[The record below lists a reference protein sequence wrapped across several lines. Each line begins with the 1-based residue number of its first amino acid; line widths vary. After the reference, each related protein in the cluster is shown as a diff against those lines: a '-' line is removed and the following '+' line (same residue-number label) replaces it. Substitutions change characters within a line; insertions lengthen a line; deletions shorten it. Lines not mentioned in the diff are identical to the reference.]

1 MIPQVGATA
10 CDFLSAAS
18 AVYFYPDKPWLVTA
32 HLGNLVIQLSRGGY
46 MTAPPLKGDSHSC
59 PQATTLPPGPQLAPS
74 LPGQED
80 NVKEVDEE
88 HAAVTSGE
96 SIHTSSLLGAEDAD
110 DETFLMSDTLSRS
123 SGALDKPRVRPQ
135 KKVHVIEEV
144 LEQLRGIVNE
154 GDPKTKYT
162 EFVQV
167 GQGGFGTVYK
177 ATDPATGDVVA
188 LKKMPLRKRSRKELI
203 VNEIQVMKE
212 NRHPNIVNY
221 IDSYLVNEDLWLVME
236 YVDGGTLTSV
246 LVQVLMEERI
256 IAAISREC
264 LKALDFLHSKN
275 VIHRDVKS
283 DNILLGMDGSV
294 KLTDFGLCAQLTPE
308 RSTRCTVLGSPY
320 WVAPEILKKKG
331 YDTQVDIWALG
342 IVAIEMLEGE
352 PPYFKE
358 SPIQAQRLIAR
369 NRYPPLKMPSKMS
382 VLFHAFLHSCL
393 DTDPGI
399 RWTARQ
405 LLQHPFLRT
414 AMSLSVLPDMIR
426 IARKLCKAMEALQA
440 SSASPEEKK
449 E

>member
-1 MIPQVGATA
+1 MIQQVVATVR
-10 CDFLSAAS
+10 DFLSAAS
-18 AVYFYPDKPWLVTA
+18 ALYFDPDKPWLLTA
-32 HLGNLVIQLSRGGY
+32 HLRNLIIQLSRGG
-46 MTAPPLKGDSHSC
+46 DSHTC
-59 PQATTLPPGPQLAPS
+59 PQATTLPPEPQLALS

-80 NVKEVDEE
+80 NEKKVDKEP
-88 HAAVTSGE
+88 AAVSSGG

-110 DETFLMSDTLSRS
+110 DETFLLSDTLSRS

-135 KKVHVIEEV
+135 KKFCVTEEV

-154 GDPKTKYT
+154 GDPKTKYID
-162 EFVQV
+162 FVQV

-177 ATDPATGDVVA
+177 ATDPATGEVVA
-188 LKKMPLRKRSRKELI
+188 LKKMPLRRRSRKELL
-203 VNEIQVMKE
+203 VNEIQIMKE

-246 LVQVLMEERI
+246 LVRVLMEEGM
-256 IAAISREC
+256 IAAISKEC
-264 LKALDFLHSKN
+264 LKALDFLHSNN

-294 KLTDFGLCAQLTPE
+294 KLTDFGLCAQLSAE
-308 RSTRCTVLGSPY
+308 RSTRCTMLGSPY
-320 WVAPEILKKKG
+320 WVAPEIVKRKE

-369 NRYPPLKMPSKMS
+369 NRYPPLRMPSKMS
-382 VLFHAFLHSCL
+382 ILFHAFLHSCL
-393 DTDPGI
+393 DTNPSI
-399 RWTARQ
+399 RWTARE

-414 AMSLSVLPDMIR
+414 AVSLSVLPDLICV
-426 IARKLCKAMEALQA
+426 ARKVCQTTETAQDSNANTEQ
-440 SSASPEEKK
+440 KK

>member
-1 MIPQVGATA
+1 MAT
-10 CDFLSAAS
+10 C
-18 AVYFYPDKPWLVTA
+18 
-32 HLGNLVIQLSRGGY
+32 
-46 MTAPPLKGDSHSC
+46 PLKGDSHSC
-59 PQATTLPPGPQLAPS
+59 PQATTLPPEPQLALS

-80 NVKEVDEE
+80 NEKKVDKEP
-88 HAAVTSGE
+88 AAVSSGG

-110 DETFLMSDTLSRS
+110 DETFLLSDTRSRS
-123 SGALDKPRVRPQ
+123 SGPLDKPRVRLQ
-135 KKVHVIEEV
+135 KKFCVTEEV

-154 GDPKTKYT
+154 GDPKTKYID
-162 EFVQV
+162 FVQV

-188 LKKMPLRKRSRKELI
+188 LKKMPLRRRSRKELL
-203 VNEIQVMKE
+203 VNEIQIMKE

-246 LVQVLMEERI
+246 LVRVLMEEGM
-256 IAAISREC
+256 IAAISKEC

-294 KLTDFGLCAQLTPE
+294 KLTDFGLCAQLSPE
-308 RSTRCTVLGSPY
+308 RSTRCTMLGSPY
-320 WVAPEILKKKG
+320 WVAPEIVKRKE

-369 NRYPPLKMPSKMS
+369 NRYPPLRMPSKMS
-382 VLFHAFLHSCL
+382 ILFHAFLHSCL
-393 DTDPGI
+393 DTNPSI
-399 RWTARQ
+399 RWTARE

-414 AMSLSVLPDMIR
+414 AVSLSVLPDLIC
-426 IARKLCKAMEALQA
+426 IARKVCQTTETAQDC
-440 SSASPEEKK
+440 SANTEEKK

>member
-1 MIPQVGATA
+1 MIRQIAATA
-10 CDFLSAAS
+10 CDFLSATS
-18 AVYFYPDKPWLVTA
+18 AIYFYPDKPWLVIA
-32 HLGNLVIQLSRGGY
+32 HLRNLITQLSRRRY
-46 MTAPPLKGDSHSC
+46 MAVHPL
-59 PQATTLPPGPQLAPS
+59 ARTLPRGPRPLS
-74 LPGQED
+74 LPAQED
-80 NVKEVDEE
+80 NEEVDREF
-88 HAAVTSGE
+88 AAVASAE
-96 SIHTSSLLGAEDAD
+96 AIHTSSLLGAEDAD

-123 SGALDKPRVRPQ
+123 TRTLDKPRVWLQ
-135 KKVHVIEEV
+135 KECQLTAEL
-144 LEQLRGIVNE
+144 LEQLRGIVSE

-162 EFVQV
+162 EFVHI

-177 ATDPATGDVVA
+177 AINPATGDVVA
-188 LKKMPLRKRSRKELI
+188 LKKMPLRKRSRNELV

-246 LVQVLMEERI
+246 LVQVFMEERI

-294 KLTDFGLCAQLTPE
+294 KLTDFGLCAQLTQE
-308 RSTRCTVLGSPY
+308 RSTRCTVLGTPY
-320 WVAPEILKKKG
+320 WVAPEILKRKE
-331 YDTQVDIWALG
+331 YNTQVDVWALG

-369 NRYPPLKMPSKMS
+369 NRHPPLKMSSKMS
-382 VLFHAFLHSCL
+382 YLFHAFLHSCL
-393 DTDPGI
+393 DSDPST
-399 RWTARQ
+399 RWTARE
-405 LLQHPFLRT
+405 LLQHPFLQT
-414 AMSLSVLPDMIR
+414 AVSLSVLPDMIC
-426 IARKLCKAMEALQA
+426 IARKICQAMEALHA
-440 SSASPEEKK
+440 SSASLEEKK

>member
-46 MTAPPLKGDSHSC
+46 MTAPPLV
-59 PQATTLPPGPQLAPS
+59 TTLPPGPQLAPS

-80 NVKEVDEE
+80 NEKEVDEE

-110 DETFLMSDTLSRS
+110 DETFLISDTLSRS

-177 ATDPATGDVVA
+177 AADPATGDVVA

-320 WVAPEILKKKG
+320 WIAPEILKKKG

-399 RWTARQ
+399 RWTARE

>member
-1 MIPQVGATA
+1 MIQELVAA
-10 CDFLSAAS
+10 VCDFLSVAS
-18 AVYFYPDKPWLVTA
+18 GLYFCPDKPWLLTA
-32 HLGNLVIQLSRGGY
+32 HLRNLIIQLSRGGY
-46 MTAPPLKGDSHSC
+46 MATCPL
-59 PQATTLPPGPQLAPS
+59 ATTLPPGPQLALS
-74 LPGQED
+74 LPGQEENEKKVD
-80 NVKEVDEE
+80 KEP
-88 HAAVTSGE
+88 AAVSSGE

-110 DETFLMSDTLSRS
+110 DETFLLSDTLSRS

-135 KKVHVIEEV
+135 KKFPVIEEV

-154 GDPKTKYT
+154 GDPKTKYID
-162 EFVQV
+162 FLQV

-177 ATDPATGDVVA
+177 ATDPATGNEVA
-188 LKKMPLRKRSRKELI
+188 LKKTPLRRRSKKELV
-203 VNEIQVMKE
+203 VNEIQIMKE

-246 LVQVLMEERI
+246 LLRVLMEEGM
-256 IAAISREC
+256 IAAISKEC

-308 RSTRCTVLGSPY
+308 RSTRCTMLGSPY
-320 WVAPEILKKKG
+320 WVAPEIVKRKE
-331 YDTQVDIWALG
+331 YDTHVDIWALG

-369 NRYPPLKMPSKMS
+369 NRYPPLRMPSKMS
-382 VLFHAFLHSCL
+382 ILFHAFLHSCL
-393 DTDPGI
+393 DTNPSM
-399 RWTARQ
+399 RWTARE

-414 AMSLSVLPDMIR
+414 AMSLSVLPDLICV
-426 IARKLCKAMEALQA
+426 ARKICQA
-440 SSASPEEKK
+440 TETAQDSSANPEQKK